1 MKHIPQHPVLIQYVS
16 KSVFSLHV
24 RHTLAVLKKEVLI
37 HSYKNMQIKLLSA
50 YGAIATTGL
59 LLYIYP
65 FQLFQLVQNSESMF
79 HYQ

>member
-37 HSYKNMQIKLLSA
+37 HSYKNMQIINKDQTSFCLWCHCNYRSSA
-50 YGAIATTGL
+50 IYLPFPAFPTGAK
-59 LLYIYP
+59 
-65 FQLFQLVQNSESMF
+65 
-79 HYQ
+79 